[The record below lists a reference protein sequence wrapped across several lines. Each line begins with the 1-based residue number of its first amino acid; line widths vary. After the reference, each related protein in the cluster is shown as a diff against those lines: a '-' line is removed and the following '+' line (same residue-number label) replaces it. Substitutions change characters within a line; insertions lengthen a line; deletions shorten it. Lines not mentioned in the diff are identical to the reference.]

1 MAPFT
6 LTRFHMYRI
15 KSIIFTGLIMGFL
28 FAGVKSGNAQETD
41 FGAWV
46 ALDIKK
52 DITRKFSLELKEEV
66 RVFRDFGEFDRVS
79 TSLSAEY
86 ALVKW
91 LKAGVGY
98 AWIYNHKVKSDTW
111 DHRHRYFL
119 FLQGK
124 YKLGRMDVSLRE
136 RFQSTFYD
144 EDVSGFEYG
153 HKNYLRSRLQV
164 AYDIPANKTE
174 PYASA
179 EMYYSLNKTGGNEV
193 NAMRYTL
200 GVEFPVSGK
209 LDLDTY
215 LRLDQERNVKNPIS
229 LFVAGVNFKLDL

>member
-1 MAPFT
+1 M
-6 LTRFHMYRI
+6 RQKI
-15 KSIIFTGLIMGFL
+15 KILGVAGLFIALCVMSLGK
-28 FAGVKSGNAQETD
+28 VRAQEND

-46 ALDIKK
+46 ALDITK
-52 DITRKFSLELKEEV
+52 DITKKFSLGLEEEV
-66 RVFRDFGEFDRVS
+66 RLFKDFGELDRVS
-79 TSLSAEY
+79 TSLSADY
-86 ALVKW
+86 AFYKW
-91 LKAGVGY
+91 LKAGAGY
-98 AWIYNHKVKSDTW
+98 SWIYNHKVKSDTW
-111 DHRHRYFL
+111 ESRHRYFI

-124 YKLGRMDVSLRE
+124 YKVGRLDLSLRE

-193 NAMRYTL
+193 NDMRYTL

-209 LDLDTY
+209 LDMDTY
-215 LRLDQERNVKNPIS
+215 LRLDQEMNVKNPVS
-229 LFVAGVNFKLDL
+229 LFVVGVNVKLGL

>member
-1 MAPFT
+1 M
-6 LTRFHMYRI
+6 RQKIR
-15 KSIIFTGLIMGFL
+15 LIGV
-28 FAGVKSGNAQETD
+28 AGVFVALFVMSLGEVEAQEND

-46 ALDIKK
+46 ALDVTK
-52 DITRKFSLELKEEV
+52 DITKKFSVELEEEV
-66 RVFRDFGEFDRVS
+66 RLFKNFRELDRVS
-79 TSLSAEY
+79 TSLSFDY
-86 ALVKW
+86 AFYKW
-91 LKAGVGY
+91 LKAGAGY
-98 AWIYNHKVKSDTW
+98 SWIYNHKVKRDTW
-111 DHRHRYFL
+111 ENRYRYFI

-124 YKLGRMDVSLRE
+124 YKIGRVDLSLRE

-193 NAMRYTL
+193 NDMRYTL

-209 LDLDTY
+209 LDMDTY
-215 LRLDQERNVKNPIS
+215 LRLDQEMNVKNAVS
-229 LFVAGVNFKLDL
+229 LFVVGVNVKLGL

>member
-1 MAPFT
+1 M
-6 LTRFHMYRI
+6 L
-15 KSIIFTGLIMGFL
+15 L
-28 FAGVKSGNAQETD
+28 FAGIKRAGAQESD
-41 FGAWV
+41 FGSWV
-46 ALDIKK
+46 ALDITK
-52 DITRKFSLELKEEV
+52 DITKKFSLELEEEV
-66 RVFRDFGEFDRVS
+66 RVFRDFGEIDRVS
-79 TSLSAEY
+79 TSLTADYSF
-86 ALVKW
+86 LKW

-98 AWIYNHKVKSDTW
+98 AWIYNHKVNSGTW
-111 DHRHRYFL
+111 DHRHRYFV

-124 YKLGRMDVSLRE
+124 YKLGRMDISLRE

-144 EDVSGFEYG
+144 EDVSGFDYG

-215 LRLDQERNVKNPIS
+215 LRLDQERNVKNPVS
-229 LFVAGVNFKLDL
+229 LFVAGVSLKLDL